1 MNKIF
6 TLFLLAAVGTL
17 SAQNADCPPFPN
29 YGFIPGDRSVDSKQF
44 ASELTGPGAPGTETD
59 YVAAVDGDMNIVG
72 CGMVAYNSSRDQAL
86 VNFQIFN
93 DFCEDLNGDNM
104 DDTAVPSAINC
115 DCPAGNNCETFQL
128 YYFDASADG
137 GAGQFYPVLDDNG
150 NAREYPYEDMDNNN
164 VLDGFGALQAVTGGS
179 TSNADP
185 GNSFDT
191 FEEAFTA
198 ANDGSLPVSWES
210 FTGRH
215 TGKVVELDWAT
226 SLEEDNVG
234 FDVERSLDSEVFEM
248 IGHVAGNNEASMY
261 DFVDND
267 PREGVSYYRLRQR
280 DFDGTE
286 SFSPIIT
293 VQGLQVASVAAIL
306 FPNPA
311 TGSVNL
317 RLTGDWKETVDVQL
331 ADQSGRVV
339 RKWTSKVDAL
349 RNLPISGIAAGV
361 YHLQV
366 LDGEHTNNQRLVIR

>member
-1 MNKIF
+1 MKNF
-6 TLFLLAAVGTL
+6 LTLCFLLVVGAL
-17 SAQNADCPPFPN
+17 NAQNADCPPFPE
-29 YGFIPGDRSVDSKQF
+29 YGFIPGDRTVDSKQF
-44 ASELTGPGAPGTETD
+44 ASGVSGTEAPGTETD

-72 CGMVAYNSSRDQAL
+72 CGMVDYNAMRDQSV

-115 DCPAGNNCETFQL
+115 DCPNGDNCETFQL

-137 GAGQFYPVLDDNG
+137 GAGQYYPVLDAQG
-150 NAREYPYEDMDNNN
+150 NAREYAYEDSNNNN
-164 VLDGFGALQAVTGGS
+164 VIDGFGALGAVTGPPQTGANS
-179 TSNADP
+179 EF
-185 GNSFDT
+185 SFDT
-191 FEEAFTA
+191 FEEAFMA

-215 TGKVVELDWAT
+215 TGKVVELNWAT
-226 SLEEDNVG
+226 SLEEDNAG
-234 FDVERSLDSEVFEM
+234 FDVERSLDNEVFEL
-248 IGHVAGNNEASMY
+248 IGHVAGNNEASLY
-261 DFVDND
+261 DFVDNN

-293 VQGLQVASVAAIL
+293 VQGLAATTVAAKV

-317 RLTGDWKETVDVQL
+317 QLTGEWKETVDVQL

-339 RKWTSKVDAL
+339 RKWTGTVDAL
-349 RNLPISGIAAGV
+349 RNLPIGGVAAGV
-361 YHLQV
+361 YHIQV
-366 LDGEHTNNQRLVIR
+366 LDGEHTSNQRLVIR